1 MPTRH
6 CLLALLA
13 AMAACNKSEPAPS
26 ASLAPGE
33 RSQTRPSGVPSGSIV
48 PATANQGPALLSV
61 GAPAP
66 DIEGVA
72 HNGEKVKLSA
82 LRGKPVVV
90 YFYPK
95 DNTSGC
101 TIEAQEIR
109 DLWQEIG
116 ATGAVVIGVSTDD
129 EASHQKFATDHAL
142 PFLLLPDPSGEI
154 AQKFGVPLVNGRA
167 RRVTFVIGK
176 DGKIAKVF
184 PDVKPKGHG
193 AEIVAALKSA

>member
-1 MPTRH
+1 MLERGSLVF
-6 CLLALLA
+6 LLALA
-13 AMAACNKSEPAPS
+13 AACNKADPS
-26 ASLAPGE
+26 PPG
-33 RSQTRPSGVPSGSIV
+33 SPSGSSV
-48 PATANQGPALLSV
+48 PAALNQGLALLSV

-66 DIEGVA
+66 DVEGVA
-72 HNGEKVKLSA
+72 QTGEKVKLSE

-95 DNTSGC
+95 DNTPGC

-116 ATGAVVIGVSTDD
+116 GAGAVVIGVSTDD
-129 EASHQKFATDHAL
+129 AASHQKFAADHAL
-142 PFLLLPDPSGEI
+142 PFLLLPDPSGAI
-154 AQKFGVPLVNGRA
+154 AQSFGVPLVNGRA

-176 DGKIAKVF
+176 DGKIAEVF

-193 AEIVAALKSA
+193 AEIVAALKSH

>member
-1 MPTRH
+1 MLSRF

-13 AMAACNKSEPAPS
+13 GAAACNKTEP
-26 ASLAPGE
+26 
-33 RSQTRPSGVPSGSIV
+33 TPSGVPSGSIA
-48 PATANQGPALLSV
+48 PATLNTGLTLLSV

-66 DIEGVA
+66 DVEGVA
-72 HNGEKVKLSA
+72 HNGEKIKLSD

-95 DNTSGC
+95 DNTPGC
-101 TIEAQEIR
+101 TVEAQEIR

-129 EASHQKFATDHAL
+129 ATSHQKFAADHEL
-142 PFLLLPDPSGEI
+142 PFLLLPDPSGVI
-154 AQKFGVPLVNGRA
+154 AQKFGVPLRNGRA
-167 RRVTFVIGK
+167 SRVTFVIGK
-176 DGKIAKVF
+176 DGTIAKVF

-193 AEIVAALKSA
+193 AELVDALKSS